1 MLRHVWES
9 YELWLFA
16 SYWIWTSLDMFE
28 NLIRSACGHVDV
40 GTSPHQV
47 LASTLTLSQPGGAD
61 YAHPILMSTPS
72 FESHRRA
79 CTWMVTIHIF
89 FSLNKFR
96 HVREFY
102 HIVLSGL
109 KEYLSILSIRSILS
123 LRNSLSSDLELDSF
137 ESCFQK
143 ILSLCTV
150 SR

>member
-1 MLRHVWES
+1 MNLNKFRHVWES
-9 YELWLFA
+9 YQERLW
-16 SYWIWTSLDMFE
+16 
-28 NLIRSACGHVDV
+28 ACGRGDK
-40 GTSPHQV
+40 
-47 LASTLTLSQPGGAD
+47 STPSFGIYLNPISTRGAD